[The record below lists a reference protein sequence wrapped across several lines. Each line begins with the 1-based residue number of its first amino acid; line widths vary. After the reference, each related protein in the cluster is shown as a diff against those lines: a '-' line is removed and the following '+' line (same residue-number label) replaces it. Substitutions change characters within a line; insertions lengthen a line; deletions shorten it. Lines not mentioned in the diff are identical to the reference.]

1 MYGNGNVFT
10 GFVRVS
16 GFVRV
21 KRVFSRFTLDEW
33 KSCADVSA
41 DLVKKFF
48 RRDQSNRYVLDLPY
62 FNPGYTEFALCVDS
76 EDGRSWWDNN
86 SGKNYRVGLLRNK
99 LTVLCS
105 QE

>member
-21 KRVFSRFTLDEW
+21 KRVFIRFTLDEW

-41 DLVKKFF
+41 DLVF

-62 FNPGYTEFALCVDS
+62 FNPGYTEFALCVES